1 MKCLKNMQTG
11 TVIRVSDLQADQM
24 VGKTWQF
31 VPKSEWK
38 AQVRNVK
45 TEEQSVQET
54 KKEKTVS
61 EKALKHSK
69 LKAKQRPADTTVH
82 LLKK

>member
-1 MKCLKNMQTG
+1 MKCLKNKQTG
-11 TVIRVSDLQADQM
+11 NIIRVSDIQADQM
-24 VGKTWQF
+24 VGSIWSF
-31 VPKSEWK
+31 VSKSEWK
-38 AQVRNVK
+38 SQVRVK
-45 TEEQSVQET
+45 TEEQAVQEV
-54 KKEKTVS
+54 KKEKIVS

>member
-1 MKCLKNMQTG
+1 MKCIKNTQTG
-11 TVIRVSDLQADQM
+11 NIIRVSDLQADQM

-31 VPKSEWK
+31 VSKSEWK
-38 AQVRNVK
+38 AQTRVQK
-45 TEEQSVQET
+45 AEEQVVSES
-54 KKEKTVS
+54 KREKTLS

-69 LKAKQRPADTTVH
+69 LKAKQRPADIVDH

>member
-1 MKCLKNMQTG
+1 MKCLKNKQTG
-11 TVIRVSDLQADQM
+11 NIIRVSDIQADQM
-24 VGKTWQF
+24 VGNTWNF

-38 AQVRNVK
+38 SQVRTK
-45 TEEQSVQET
+45 TEEQAVQEV

-61 EKALKHSK
+61 EKVLKHSK
-69 LKAKQRPADTTVH
+69 LKTKQRPADTTVH

>member
-1 MKCLKNMQTG
+1 MKCIKNTQTG
-11 TVIRVSDLQADQM
+11 NIIRVSDLQADQM

-38 AQVRNVK
+38 AQARSVK
-45 TEEQSVQET
+45 TEEQSDQEA
-54 KKEKTVS
+54 KKEKTIS

-69 LKAKQRPADTTVH
+69 LKAKQRPADTAVH